1 MAKAQKMR
9 VHLYPEPCDM
19 RLGFAGLHRLVRDHF
34 GSDASTGHSYAF
46 INKARNRV
54 KVLSWDGTGILITA
68 KRLEKGTFAIPP
80 RRLDLPEYEILNS
93 VDPSAQRPH
102 PAGDGLPIS
111 SGFRQRAGAGS
122 SHATLAQV
130 SLVRSRGTYAA
141 NCFR

>member
-34 GSDASTGHSYAF
+34 GSAGSTGHRYTF

-80 RRLDLPEYEILNS
+80 GRLDQPEYEILNS
-93 VDPSAQRPH
+93 VDLP
-102 PAGDGLPIS
+102 PAG
-111 SGFRQRAGAGS
+111 R
-122 SHATLAQV
+122 
-130 SLVRSRGTYAA
+130 RGNRGQAA
-141 NCFR
+141 